1 MVCILNIVYLAKQ
14 KILNPQGKL
23 FAYELLF
30 RDHEYGIKKFPSNI
44 QATSH
49 VLLNTLTNI
58 SINELLGDDV
68 IAFINLDEHALTS
81 GIVDILDKDR
91 FILEILETTDLN
103 EKVISSIKQ
112 YHHRGFKIAI
122 DDFDCS
128 AKMIKKFTPLLKYV
142 HIIKMDVMAAE
153 EENLKNVMPK
163 IKKLGIKVLAE
174 KVETEKEYNYYKEMG
189 FDLFQGYHLH
199 RPEVVEIDR
208 YKDATQLMILN
219 LIKLIKDDGLTSQIE
234 FYIKQRADLSYK
246 LIKFI
251 NNQAKFET
259 KIESITQTIALL
271 GRDKL
276 LRWLLLYLYSQLSN
290 NPVSE
295 AIMSI
300 ATKRAERME
309 ADAKPGEKDKAYIS
323 GMFSMLDA
331 LFDTDIKVVMK
342 DIKMDKDITDLVI
355 GKKGKFLASFRKA
368 EHAEREYLKRLVIKN
383 FDRIDISHIIYALEL
398 SRIHIDKDEL

>member
-1 MVCILNIVYLAKQ
+1 MNAVYLAKQ
-14 KILNPQGKL
+14 KIFNRHGKI

-30 RDHEYGIKKFPSNI
+30 RDHEFGIKKFPSNI

-49 VLLNTLTNI
+49 VVLNTLTNVNT
-58 SINELLGDDV
+58 NELLGDDG

-81 GIVDILDKDR
+81 GIIDILDKNR

-103 EKVISSIKQ
+103 EKVVANIKQ
-112 YHHRGFKIAI
+112 YHKRGFKIAI

-128 AKMIKKFTPLLKYV
+128 AEMIKKFTPLLKYV
-142 HIIKMDVMAAE
+142 HIVKMDVLAAE
-153 EENLKNVMPK
+153 EENLKNVMAK

-174 KVETEKEYNYYKEMG
+174 KVETEKEYNRYLEMG

-199 RPEVVEIDR
+199 KPEVVEIDR
-208 YKDATQLMILN
+208 YKDATQLIILN
-219 LIKLIKDDGLTSQIE
+219 LIKLIKNDGSTSEIE

-251 NNQAKFET
+251 NNQARFDTEV
-259 KIESITQTIALL
+259 ESISQIITLL

-276 LRWLLLYLYSQLSN
+276 LRWLLLYLYAEMSN

-300 ATKRAERME
+300 ATKRAEKME
-309 ADAKPGEKDKAYIS
+309 AEAAPGQKDKAYMS

-331 LFDTDIKVVMK
+331 LFDTDIKEVMK
-342 DIKMDKDITDLVI
+342 GIKVDKDVTDLVI
-355 GKKGKFLASFRKA
+355 DKKGKFLSSFRKA
-368 EHAEREYLKRLVIKN
+368 EHSERIYLKKLLCEN
-383 FDRIDISHIIYALEL
+383 FDQIDITLIIYALEL
-398 SRIHIDKDEL
+398 SRVHIDVNEL